1 MLASTLEETEAGY
14 KADPA
19 VNGVAFGSIQSGKSA
34 AMTGL
39 TASYIDAGGKVVVVL
54 AGLTDDLRSQTQSRF
69 DKDLLSENPHLYSP
83 TAKGDLSTYRPGN
96 DSSENL
102 WYQTRAA
109 CLRHLRDEGSA
120 LIIITK
126 KNKNTLAAT
135 HTLLD
140 YLSQQDLLGEQPIL
154 MIDDECDY
162 ASLNTRSELFDGIN
176 NLNASRIHESIFGIR
191 TGFPTVFWGFTASAQ
206 AHVFQHPDDPL
217 APNCLHVQ

>member
-1 MLASTLEETEAGY
+1 
-14 KADPA
+14 
-19 VNGVAFGSIQSGKSA
+19 
-34 AMTGL
+34 MTGL

-83 TAKGDLSTYRPGN
+83 TVKGDLSTYRPGN

-126 KNKNTLAAT
+126 KNKNT
-135 HTLLD
+135 
-140 YLSQQDLLGEQPIL
+140 
-154 MIDDECDY
+154 
-162 ASLNTRSELFDGIN
+162 N
-176 NLNASRIHESIFGIR
+176 N
-191 TGFPTVFWGFTASAQ
+191 
-206 AHVFQHPDDPL
+206 
-217 APNCLHVQ
+217 